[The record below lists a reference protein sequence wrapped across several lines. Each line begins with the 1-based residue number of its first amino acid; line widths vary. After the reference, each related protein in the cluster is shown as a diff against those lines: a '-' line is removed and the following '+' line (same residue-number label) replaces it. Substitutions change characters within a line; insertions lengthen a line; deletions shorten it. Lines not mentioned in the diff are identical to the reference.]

1 MLIASPEVKLF
12 QIDEGAV
19 KFLGGGGLWLLF
31 SPSPVKKKEI
41 NMLLLPYFVLGD
53 SKQAFNV
60 QIYIE

>member
-1 MLIASPEVKLF
+1 M
-12 QIDEGAV
+12 
-19 KFLGGGGLWLLF
+19 LWLLF

-53 SKQAFNV
+53 SEQAFNV